1 MRNGRSI
8 RVNYDQNVGI
18 GLHRIFKRSYPP
30 IKGPI
35 DDFDNELCLKYFFMI
50 MFWIFGFLI
59 IEIFIVVILS
69 EDYMAFNRNFSTIF
83 FKILISCIAISLFA
97 AFEIFFT
104 SLITPFILISL
115 VYHPFFPKLLLL
127 FGLGNDSV

>member
-1 MRNGRSI
+1 
-8 RVNYDQNVGI
+8 
-18 GLHRIFKRSYPP
+18 
-30 IKGPI
+30 
-35 DDFDNELCLKYFFMI
+35 

-69 EDYMAFNRNFSTIF
+69 EDYMAFNRNSSTIF